1 MLTKFVLPARPPARE
16 QAMRALYR
24 MNITS
29 ATLFPDLDGLARSMG
44 YELEVVWE
52 GIVRDYR
59 HRVEIKGGPGGG
71 ERP

>member
-1 MLTKFVLPARPPARE
+1 MLRKFVLPASARE

-52 GIVRDYR
+52 RLVRDYR
-59 HRVEIKGGPGGG
+59 SRIDAEGGAM